1 MNADKL
7 VSRLRDWLNARVS
20 HRHIC
25 VHLRLFAAK
34 ILFFLIT
41 QPQPDAP
48 REGPGPARPHP
59 PAKPGPTAPFKPS
72 RIDPLNREPTAKPS
86 QPRRSNHPVQIL

>member
-1 MNADKL
+1 MKADKL
-7 VSRLRDWLNARVS
+7 VSRLRDWLNARGS

-41 QPQPDAP
+41 QPQPNAP
-48 REGPGPARPHP
+48 DNAHALRIRAQWQNPARP
-59 PAKPGPTAPFKPS
+59 
-72 RIDPLNREPTAKPS
+72 
-86 QPRRSNHPVQIL
+86 RRRNHPVQIL